1 MEIGLPGKLIF
12 LIRDNV
18 SILRQSLRL
27 PHNRTRSQIVAA
39 KNAFDERE
47 IQDLRATVIGQ
58 AFSLN
63 IDQIRDFSSEYQE
76 VPGIQQNDIDLWKRR
91 GASMMSRRDRTTLYT
106 LVRAHNPKI
115 CLETGPGAGSASRSI
130 LYAMDK
136 NYCGALFSID
146 VVTAYAD
153 DIGKLIPFQS
163 RKRWKLY
170 LQDNAPL
177 LPEVLSE
184 LKTIDFFLH
193 DSNHSYRHMKWEF
206 ELAWSHLR
214 QRGILASHDIVATS
228 SFVDFQS
235 AKGGE
240 IAAAGVIGNIGFLI
254 KGTDR

>member
-1 MEIGLPGKLIF
+1 MEIVLQGKLIF
-12 LIRDNV
+12 LIRDSV

-27 PHNRTRSQIVAA
+27 PHNRTRSQIRAV
-39 KNAFDERE
+39 KKAFDERE

-63 IDQIRDFSSEYQE
+63 IDQIRGFSSEIQE
-76 VPGIQQNDIDLWKRR
+76 MPGIEQDDIDRWNSR
-91 GASMMSRRDRTTLYT
+91 GASMMSQRDRTTLYT
-106 LVRAHNPKI
+106 LVRAQKPKI
-115 CLETGPGAGSASRSI
+115 CIETGSGAGSASSSI
-130 LYAMDK
+130 LCALEK
-136 NYCGALFSID
+136 NKCGELFSID
-146 VVTAYAD
+146 RAGPYAD
-153 DIGKLIPFQS
+153 QIGSLIPSQS
-163 RKRWKLY
+163 RERWKLY

-228 SFVDFQS
+228 SFADFQS
-235 AKGGE
+235 ARAGK
-240 IAAAGVIGNIGFLI
+240 IAAAGVIGNIGFII